1 MFLTPF
7 YRLPVGI
14 LVTTLLLT
22 LSASPA
28 AAGLNDLLGKQEID
42 ETERQET
49 IERIESIQENLQLLQ
64 DKLRALE
71 RRKAAKAADP
81 RASELSSA
89 IPAVPVQ
96 INWQPFDETTTNP
109 GEFGLYSY
117 LLFKGELTD
126 TAAVGSL
133 EDLILTIET
142 LPENEVPAGLANRF
156 LVPVERPQSL
166 VKLGRQAYDFKLNQ
180 ACLQRLQLPL
190 ELPAGPLL
198 VTLPE
203 PLDPFGT
210 GDLPAFLAVSLGRQA
225 PKRASQLAGLWH
237 RQEKSTAADA
247 GHPAAGLFWEVID
260 GAGPVQV
267 VRDGQ
272 RLMIALT
279 QP

>member
-1 MFLTPF
+1 MFLTSF
-7 YRLPVGI
+7 YRRPVGL

-22 LSASPA
+22 LSTLPA
-28 AAGLNDLLGKQEID
+28 AAGLNDLFGKQEID
-42 ETERQET
+42 ETERQQT
-49 IERIESIQENLQLLQ
+49 IERIESIQENLKLLQ

-71 RRKAAKAADP
+71 RRKAAKAAEQ
-81 RASELSSA
+81 RATELSAA

-96 INWQPFDETTTNP
+96 INWQPFDETTTSP

-126 TAAVGSL
+126 TAAIGSL

-142 LPENEVPAGLANRF
+142 LPESEVPAGLANRF

-166 VKLGRQAYDFKLNQ
+166 INLGRQAYDFRLSE
-180 ACLQRLQLPL
+180 ACLQRLQLPA
-190 ELPAGPLL
+190 ELPVGPLL
-198 VTLPE
+198 VSLQE

-225 PKRASQLAGLWH
+225 PQRALQLAGLWH
-237 RQEKSTAADA
+237 RQEKAAVADA
-247 GHPAAGLFWEVID
+247 GHPVAGLFWEVID

-272 RLMIALT
+272 RLLIALT